1 MRPKE
6 GAPTPAPSLPAAAI
20 LSFLRQS
27 ADREAWTAAD
37 LARMLGV
44 SSTDAEQAIA
54 IMAAAGYITPVV
66 KPRGVWRNTVVGNTV
81 AGAPKAKPVARKTA
95 EKNLEAFVGRVRE
108 VNADP
113 RFLYRVEQA
122 VVFGPFAITNEP
134 VRTLDVAI
142 QLVPKESDSARHE
155 RLVLDRAA
163 EAERKGKHF
172 SSYASRLRSGEDEV
186 RAFLKARVRSI
197 ALNDLADWMLR
208 EPHRVVY
215 KAAT

>member
-20 LSFLRQS
+20 LTFLRQS

-44 SSTDAEQAIA
+44 SPTEAEQAIA
-54 IMAAAGYITPVV
+54 IMAVAGYIEPVA
-66 KPRGVWRNTVVGNTV
+66 KPSGVWRNTVVGNTV
-81 AGAPKAKPVARKTA
+81 AGVPRAKPVARKTA

-122 VVFGPFAITNEP
+122 VVFGPSAITNEP
-134 VRTLDVAI
+134 VRTIDVA
-142 QLVPKESDSARHE
+142 LRLMPKEPDQPQHD

-186 RAFLKARVRSI
+186 RTFLKARVRSI
-197 ALNDLADWMLR
+197 VLHDLADWMLR

-215 KAAT
+215 EAAP